1 MVTKLYFW
9 NYGVETFIFK
19 RACFSIL
26 STLRGHQ
33 STFVNPKSAL
43 KEALNGGKVTASKD
57 KMSFII
63 QPSGTLAGLD
73 ILVVEDDDDTR
84 FFITTVLEMD
94 GAKVI
99 AVISAAEA
107 RQVLSEFQPDV
118 LISDIGLPGEDGYT
132 FICKIRALKP
142 KNGGRVPAIALTA
155 FADSEARIR
164 ALEAGFD
171 THVSKPIAPEELV
184 EIVAN
189 LVASCNW

>member
-1 MVTKLYFW
+1 MQTS
-9 NYGVETFIFK
+9 G
-19 RACFSIL
+19 
-26 STLRGHQ
+26 
-33 STFVNPKSAL
+33 AL
-43 KEALNGGKVTASKD
+43 T
-57 KMSFII
+57 
-63 QPSGTLAGLD
+63 GLD

-94 GAKVI
+94 GATVI
-99 AVISAAEA
+99 AVISADDA
-107 RQVLSEFQPDV
+107 RNVLSKLQPDV

-132 FICKIRALKP
+132 FISKLRALKP
-142 KNGGRVPAIALTA
+142 NNYGRVPAIALTA

-171 THVSKPIAPEELV
+171 THISKPIAPEELV